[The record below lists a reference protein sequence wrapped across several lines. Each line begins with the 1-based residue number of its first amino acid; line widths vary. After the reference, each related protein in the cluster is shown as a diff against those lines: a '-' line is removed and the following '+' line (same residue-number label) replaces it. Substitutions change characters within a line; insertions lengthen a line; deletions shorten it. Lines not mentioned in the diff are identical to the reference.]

1 MISNEL
7 IPLFY
12 KQKLEENVNIQ
23 KVLELVADVRNLNW
37 FLKNGVKQEPSSYT

>member
-37 FLKNGVKQEPSSYT
+37 CLKNGVKQEPSSYT